1 MSYYD
6 GLGKPIQGLSN
17 ANSSKG
23 FYGVSKIKYDE
34 LGRTKHE
41 WLSVPM
47 TSSCDYVSE
56 TAFSSSAASYYKD
69 SKPYAQTQ
77 YDVLDRPLEK
87 YLSGEDWY
95 AKGKSMKYSYGSNA
109 ANDVRLFLAPLG
121 SDKLEDKGFY
131 TSGSLS
137 MEKMTDEDGVAIELY
152 TDMSGNKVL
161 ERRNGNNDTYYIYN
175 DRDELRFVLP
185 QGYLDASDD
194 DAYDC
199 FAYEYRYDGNGL
211 CVWKKLPGCEPIKMW
226 YDSFMRLAYSQD
238 GNQRNKGQC
247 LYKLYDSMGRICEE
261 GLCPFSYAGLGN
273 VGNTAIQTSSD
284 VNEGGYDT
292 HYSYDAMGNM
302 LRLTRNSAF
311 DDGGF
316 ETNDDVT
323 FRYHGNQLVKS
334 DNAIAESCEQGN
346 FHVSDKVN
354 TETEYFYDANG
365 NMSYV

>member
-1 MSYYD
+1 MGNRLFILLLSLSFGSHVWSQSPDRNYVQHRIYTDESGKSYQTEVSYYD

-56 TAFSSSAASYYKD
+56 TAFSSSAASY
-69 SKPYAQTQ
+69 
-77 YDVLDRPLEK
+77 
-87 YLSGEDWY
+87 
-95 AKGKSMKYSYGSNA
+95 N
-109 ANDVRLFLAPLG
+109 
-121 SDKLEDKGFY
+121 
-131 TSGSLS
+131 
-137 MEKMTDEDGVAIELY
+137 
-152 TDMSGNKVL
+152 TDMSGDKVL

-199 FAYEYRYDGNGL
+199 FAYECRYDGNGL
-211 CVWKKLPGCEPIKMW
+211 CVWKKLPGGEPIKMW